1 MSGLPVTRRVM
12 NLSHFL
18 TRNARRL
25 PTHPGLIWGEQTW
38 TWAEME
44 ARVTAMAAALAARG
58 DHQGGSHSRAFEE
71 LQRDVQIHVRHLP
84 AGRCLGPDQ
93 FPPAAR

>member
-1 MSGLPVTRRVM
+1 MTQNHPAGGVAPVTRRVM

-25 PTHPGLIWGEQTW
+25 PDHPGLIWGERTW
-38 TWAEME
+38 TWREME

-58 DHQGGSHSRAFEE
+58 AAKGDRILVHSKNCNEMF
-71 LQRDVQIHVRHLP
+71 
-84 AGRCLGPDQ
+84 
-93 FPPAAR
+93 